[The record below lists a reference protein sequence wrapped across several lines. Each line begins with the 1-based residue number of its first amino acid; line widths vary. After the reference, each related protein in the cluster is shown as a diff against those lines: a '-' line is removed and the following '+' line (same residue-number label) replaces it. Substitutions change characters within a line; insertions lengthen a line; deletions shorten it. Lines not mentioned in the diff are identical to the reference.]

1 MHVAQSERRSE
12 TNALEQ
18 GIVSGEVST
27 EAVGSTYVI
36 KRALQALHAAPCMCS
51 CRRLITRRK
60 PKYRMQLYSH
70 VVPCS
75 TESLDARS
83 ASASQRLIV
92 WLRNSLARRLST
104 WPAARF
110 DDLLYF
116 LRPRAA
122 PRILLERYR

>member
-60 PKYRMQLYSH
+60 PKYAALQPRCAVLHRKSGCTLSLSLTAANRLAAQLPRQAAQY
-70 VVPCS
+70 
-75 TESLDARS
+75 
-83 ASASQRLIV
+83 
-92 WLRNSLARRLST
+92 LARGS
-104 WPAARF
+104 
-110 DDLLYF
+110 
-116 LRPRAA
+116 
-122 PRILLERYR
+122 I